1 MKTRFPTTAPTTTTI
16 ATTAPHSSDGVSGGG
31 AAAGVGGV
39 LNGVDRVLVLIPTGK
54 RHSAR
59 RAAVEEQMRTL
70 GWNNW
75 EIIVYDKEAVDRG
88 KVVLLG
94 ACAKR

>member
-1 MKTRFPTTAPTTTTI
+1 MTTRFATAPTTTTF
-16 ATTAPHSSDGVSGGG
+16 ATTAHHSSDDVSEGG

-39 LNGVDRVLVLIPTGK
+39 PNGVDRVLVLIPTGE

-70 GWNNW
+70 GWNNLDF
-75 EIIVYDKEAVDRG
+75 IVYDQEAADRG